1 MKAGIYLKILIR
13 VLILLIIA
21 LLVFYYTENRVTE
34 NEPLESPVK
43 QGTAVPV
50 LDKELGSAIPQTSRP
65 EEGLSTYVGKS
76 AEELIEKIG
85 KPARI
90 EPSAYGYDWW
100 IYKGDYNVMVGI
112 TKDNMINQ
120 VYASQLDSNV
130 SPFEIGQNIND
141 IYRFTIVGSEI
152 DVEIEDNLYTFSLN
166 SEDLQTRLLIV
177 YKGLFAQ
184 LYVDQQTGELLAI
197 RFIDPATLVLH
208 QPYEMTYMGDLLVPK
223 PPSSKLQDEVDRA
236 VEKQIF
242 ELTNMTRIKYDV
254 DELINEYVLKDFAR
268 DNSKQLS
275 LDKIMKDDVVTV
287 NLSKRLKEAT
297 IEHQKAGENIATD
310 YVDAIDAVHGW
321 INSPNHRSVLLNK
334 DFTHMGIGAYGNYY
348 TQLLIQKSKE
358 EVNKNNLGF

>member
-1 MKAGIYLKILIR
+1 MKILIR

-50 LDKELGSAIPQTSRP
+50 LDKELGLAIPQTSRP
-65 EEGLSTYVGKS
+65 EEGLSTYVGS
-76 AEELIEKIG
+76 STDVLIEKFG
-85 KPARI
+85 NPTRT

-100 IYKGDYNVMVGI
+100 IYKGDYNVMVGV

-120 VYASQLDSNV
+120 VYAFRLDSNV

-152 DVEIEDNLYTFSLN
+152 DVEIDDNIYTFSLN

-197 RFIDPATLVLH
+197 RFIDPETLVLH
-208 QPYEMTYMGDLLVPK
+208 QPYEMTYMGDLLIAQ
-223 PPSSKLQDEVDRA
+223 PPSSKLQEEVDRA

-242 ELTNMTRIKYDV
+242 DLTNTMRVKYDV
-254 DELINEYVLKDFAR
+254 DELKNEYILKDFAR
-268 DNSKQLS
+268 NNSKELS
-275 LDKIMKDDVVTV
+275 LDKILKDDAVTV
-287 NLSKRLKEAT
+287 NLSKRLKESE

-310 YVDAIDAVHGW
+310 YVDAIDAVNGW

-348 TQLLIQKSKE
+348 TQLFIQKMKE
-358 EVNKNNLGF
+358 DVTKSNSGF